1 MKRFDWEPRYT
12 TISVYAFLVIAASIL
27 FGMFAVNYEKV
38 WGLIKTICAYLVP
51 FAYGFGI
58 AFILNPLVGFFERR
72 LPKRRVSG
80 RFRRNTALLL
90 AYLLSLVVAVIFFL
104 VVIPTLA
111 ESVTAIAKNIAFY
124 SAQVDAIV
132 SELSSMIPEELLSDE
147 ITKAI
152 DQFVQSI
159 TSFVVTTLLQAVS
172 LTTRVTSGVIDLIMG
187 AIISLYMLA
196 NKETLFAQC
205 KQILYALFPE
215 RMVRWLISI
224 AHDSNEKFSGFIIGK
239 IIDSLIIGILCGIGM
254 WIFKMPFIT
263 LVSLIVGVTNII
275 PYFGPFIGAIPG
287 ILLVLIGGGPAQ
299 ALGFALFVLVLQQF
313 DGNILGPAILGQSTG
328 LSAMWVIFAI
338 LLFGGLYGFVGM
350 IIGVPLLAVLFGL
363 AKEFFNWRL
372 EKKGLSTDVAEYAS
386 SRHQLLTDKRKKN
399 K

>member
-12 TISVYAFLVIAASIL
+12 TIAIYAFLVIAASIL

-38 WGLIKTICAYLVP
+38 WGLVKTIFAYLVP
-51 FAYGFGI
+51 FVYGFGI
-58 AFILNPLVGFFERR
+58 AFLLNPLMAFFERR
-72 LPKRRVSG
+72 LPGQKLSG
-80 RFRRNTALLL
+80 RMRRNLALLL
-90 AYLLSLVVAVIFFL
+90 AYLLSLFVAVIFFL

-124 SAQVDAIV
+124 STQVDTIV
-132 SELSSMIPEELLSDE
+132 SELTAMIPEELFSE
-147 ITKAI
+147 EVGKAI
-152 DQFVQSI
+152 DQFVQGI
-159 TSFVVTTLLQAVS
+159 TSFVVTTMLQAVS

-215 RMVRWLISI
+215 RMVCRLIDI

-363 AKEFFNWRL
+363 AREFFSWRL
-372 EKKGLSTDVAEYAS
+372 EKKGLSTQVSDYAS
-386 SRHQLLTDKRKKN
+386 ARHQLLTDRKK
-399 K
+399 KK

>member
-12 TISVYAFLVIAASIL
+12 TIAIYAFLVIAASIL

-38 WGLIKTICAYLVP
+38 WGLVKTIFAYLVP
-51 FAYGFGI
+51 FVYGFGI
-58 AFILNPLVGFFERR
+58 AFLLNPLMVFFERR
-72 LPKRRVSG
+72 LPGQKLSG
-80 RFRRNTALLL
+80 RMRRNLALLL
-90 AYLLSLVVAVIFFL
+90 AYLLSLFVAVIFFL

-124 SAQVDAIV
+124 STQVDTIV
-132 SELSSMIPEELLSDE
+132 SELTAMIPEELFSE
-147 ITKAI
+147 EVGKAI
-152 DQFVQSI
+152 DQFVQGI
-159 TSFVVTTLLQAVS
+159 TSFVVTTMLQAVS

-215 RMVRWLISI
+215 RMVCRLIDI

-363 AKEFFNWRL
+363 AREFFSWRL
-372 EKKGLSTDVAEYAS
+372 EKKGLSTQVSDYV
-386 SRHQLLTDKRKKN
+386 LK
-399 K
+399 

>member
-12 TISVYAFLVIAASIL
+12 TIAIYAFLVIAASIL

-38 WGLIKTICAYLVP
+38 WGLVKTIFAYLVP
-51 FAYGFGI
+51 FVYGFGI
-58 AFILNPLVGFFERR
+58 AFLLNPLMVFFERR
-72 LPKRRVSG
+72 LPGQKLSG
-80 RFRRNTALLL
+80 RMRRNLALLL
-90 AYLLSLVVAVIFFL
+90 AYLLSLFVAVIFFL

-124 SAQVDAIV
+124 STQVDTIV
-132 SELSSMIPEELLSDE
+132 SELTAMIPEELFSE
-147 ITKAI
+147 EVGKAI
-152 DQFVQSI
+152 DQFVQGI
-159 TSFVVTTLLQAVS
+159 TSFVVTTMLQAVS

-215 RMVRWLISI
+215 RMVCRLIDI

-363 AKEFFNWRL
+363 AREFFSWRL
-372 EKKGLSTDVAEYAS
+372 EKKGLSTQVSNSAS
-386 SRHQLLTDKRKKN
+386 ARHHLLTDRKK
-399 K
+399 KK